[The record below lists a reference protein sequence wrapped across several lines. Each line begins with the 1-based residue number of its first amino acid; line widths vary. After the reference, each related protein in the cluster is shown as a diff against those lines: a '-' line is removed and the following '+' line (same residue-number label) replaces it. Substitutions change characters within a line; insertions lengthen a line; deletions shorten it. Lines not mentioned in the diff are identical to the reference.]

1 MVDTDGVLLAN
12 LDPCAQNVSAEGV
25 TTYFVRVLPVAAN
38 GQPTG
43 VSNTVKLMY
52 DPNSGTKITIPVV
65 PIPQATYYD
74 VKILNF
80 TGVHV
85 PQQEYAYCVVVVEKL
100 NTLSQYKPGD
110 VVCPDKF
117 TGGSKDDLIDTIV
130 KITNFFSGIYN
141 KLSDLVTELVDKL
154 NPLCIQAKLA
164 SEAIGEGQG
173 QVKDACHY
181 IAVAVVTAAKT
192 YVGLP
197 PSLPNFDQ
205 LQELGKEN
213 LTKLIA
219 QQLEEKGVP
228 CPEECKKAIRKGID
242 YTIEQVK
249 QSMSNSSC
257 LSEEEAHAN
266 GIEPRCLAGVIT
278 KPDPRGQPA
287 PAVLEVQVT
296 RRPNTTGANFPE
308 PQSCN
313 VNISASASNTSHVGL
328 SYGSEAG
335 FQWNGAP
342 IEGKLFT
349 GEGAFPNLQP
359 GESTVIPIILDPFP
373 FWLPGHKEFVNKG
386 WQPEHYDDWGILY
399 QGAQATINAGGACKF
414 VFPEGTGFSATAVSG
429 DVLQVGPLGEA
440 WNQPCYPYDCP

>member
-1 MVDTDGVLLAN
+1 
-12 LDPCAQNVSAEGV
+12 
-25 TTYFVRVLPVAAN
+25 
-38 GQPTG
+38 
-43 VSNTVKLMY
+43 
-52 DPNSGTKITIPVV
+52 
-65 PIPQATYYD
+65 
-74 VKILNF
+74 
-80 TGVHV
+80 HV

-130 KITNFFSGIYN
+130 KIPNFFSGIYN
-141 KLSDLVTELVDKL
+141 KLSDWVTELVDKL

-219 QQLEEKGVP
+219 QQLEENGVP

-257 LSEEEAHAN
+257 LSEEEAHA
-266 GIEPRCLAGVIT
+266 
-278 KPDPRGQPA
+278 
-287 PAVLEVQVT
+287 
-296 RRPNTTGANFPE
+296 
-308 PQSCN
+308 
-313 VNISASASNTSHVGL
+313 
-328 SYGSEAG
+328 
-335 FQWNGAP
+335 
-342 IEGKLFT
+342 
-349 GEGAFPNLQP
+349 
-359 GESTVIPIILDPFP
+359 
-373 FWLPGHKEFVNKG
+373 
-386 WQPEHYDDWGILY
+386 
-399 QGAQATINAGGACKF
+399 
-414 VFPEGTGFSATAVSG
+414 
-429 DVLQVGPLGEA
+429 
-440 WNQPCYPYDCP
+440 